1 MGLCDWHG
9 LQGRLERVRNSNTTK
24 AAHIKR
30 EGYMFN
36 TKGVLCIAGYN
47 RLGNASKDAHIERE
61 GYMFN
66 KKGVL
71 CIAAYHKLGNEWG

>member
-1 MGLCDWHG
+1 
-9 LQGRLERVRNSNTTK
+9 
-24 AAHIKR
+24 
-30 EGYMFN
+30 MFN

-47 RLGNASKDAHIERE
+47 KLGNASKDAHIERE

-71 CIAAYHKLGNEWG
+71 CIAAYHKLGNVWG